1 MAEEK
6 TEEKKGIVTEFKEF
20 ILRGNVV
27 DLAVAVV
34 IGAAF
39 TAVVTSLVTNIFTPL
54 IAAIFGKPDFSDL
67 SFTINKST
75 FTYGAFINS
84 LISFLLIALVVF
96 FFVVKPMNYLLE
108 RRRKGL
114 DDEES
119 DERPCP
125 DCLSSIPKAATRCAF
140 CTSEVPP
147 VAA

>member
-1 MAEEK
+1 ML
-6 TEEKKGIVTEFKEF
+6 KGFKEF

-39 TAVVTSLVTNIFTPL
+39 VAVVKAFTDGIITPL

-114 DDEES
+114 DDEDS

-147 VAA
+147 VAV

>member
-1 MAEEK
+1 MAED
-6 TEEKKGIVTEFKEF
+6 KKGIVTEFKEF

-114 DDEES
+114 GDEES

>member
-1 MAEEK
+1 M
-6 TEEKKGIVTEFKEF
+6 
-20 ILRGNVV
+20 
-27 DLAVAVV
+27 
-34 IGAAF
+34 
-39 TAVVTSLVTNIFTPL
+39 
-54 IAAIFGKPDFSDL
+54 
-67 SFTINKST
+67 
-75 FTYGAFINS
+75 
-84 LISFLLIALVVF
+84 F

-114 DDEES
+114 DDEDS

>member
-6 TEEKKGIVTEFKEF
+6 KGVVTEFKEF

-27 DLAVAVV
+27 DLAIAVI

-54 IAAIFGKPDFSDL
+54 IAAVFGKPDFSDL

-84 LISFLLIALVVF
+84 LISFLLIAVVVF

>member
-1 MAEEK
+1 MLK
-6 TEEKKGIVTEFKEF
+6 EFKTF
-20 ILRGNVV
+20 LFRGNIV

-34 IGAAF
+34 IGIAF
-39 TAVVTSLVTNIFTPL
+39 GAVITALVADIITPL

-75 FTYGAFINS
+75 FTYGAFFNS

-114 DDEES
+114 DEEDS

>member
-1 MAEEK
+1 MADEK
-6 TEEKKGIVTEFKEF
+6 KKGIVTEFKEF

-27 DLAVAVV
+27 ELAVAVV

-39 TAVVTSLVTNIFTPL
+39 TAVVTSLVANIFTPL
-54 IAAIFGKPDFSDL
+54 IAAIFGKPDFSSL

-96 FFVVKPMNYLLE
+96 FFVVKPMNYLVE
-108 RRRKGL
+108 RRRRGEG
-114 DDEES
+114 DEES

-125 DCLSSIPKAATRCAF
+125 ECLSTIPKAATRCAF
-140 CTSEVPP
+140 CTAEVPP
-147 VAA
+147 VEAA

>member
-1 MAEEK
+1 MA
-6 TEEKKGIVTEFKEF
+6 EEKKGIVTEFKEF

-27 DLAVAVV
+27 ELAVAVV

-84 LISFLLIALVVF
+84 LISFILIALVVF

-114 DDEES
+114 DDEDS

>member
-6 TEEKKGIVTEFKEF
+6 KGVVTEFKEF

-27 DLAVAVV
+27 ELAVAVI
-34 IGAAF
+34 IGVAF
-39 TAVVTSLVTNIFTPL
+39 TAVVTSMVANIFTPL

-84 LISFLLIALVVF
+84 LISFLLIAVVVF